1 MKHKENYVSPRIEVI
16 PMETESVITVS
27 GGSLP
32 GVGDGGSGYTSA
44 GTYRNGSTRS
54 YNGAAGSDLEDLIN
68 DILTFEQ

>member
-16 PMETESVITVS
+16 PMETESVIAVS

-32 GVGDGGSGYTSA
+32 HST